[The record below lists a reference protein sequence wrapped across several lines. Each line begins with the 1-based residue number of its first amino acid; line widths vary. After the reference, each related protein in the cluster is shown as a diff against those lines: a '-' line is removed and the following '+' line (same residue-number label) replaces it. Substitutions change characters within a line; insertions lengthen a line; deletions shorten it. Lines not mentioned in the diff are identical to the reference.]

1 MTIISILW
9 DRRWAETNRVDKRF
23 DEIVNKE
30 IKTKIAEAFLDL
42 EGNIRIFDKGTLK
55 RVPEECMGEIE
66 KKGESMKNE
75 LNAFIDSQIKR
86 IKFESNI

>member
-1 MTIISILW
+1 M
-9 DRRWAETNRVDKRF
+9 
-23 DEIVNKE
+23 NKE

-55 RVPEECMGEIE
+55 RVPEECMRVIE
-66 KKGESMKNE
+66 KKGESMKTE